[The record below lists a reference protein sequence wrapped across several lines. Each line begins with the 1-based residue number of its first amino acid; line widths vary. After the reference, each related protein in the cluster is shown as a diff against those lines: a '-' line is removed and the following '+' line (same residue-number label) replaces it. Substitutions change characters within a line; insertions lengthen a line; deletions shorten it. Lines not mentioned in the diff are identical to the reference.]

1 MLYSG
6 SVCLSQGVYTAVSII
21 FKYASKRRSFS
32 SPGLGFMIIDFP
44 YTLAEFSNPE
54 MLWAYMAVSAMR
66 AGYWPEGFMVAY
78 A

>member
-1 MLYSG
+1 
-6 SVCLSQGVYTAVSII
+6 
-21 FKYASKRRSFS
+21 
-32 SPGLGFMIIDFP
+32 MIIDFP